1 MLLGVPSV
9 VWYWS
14 IRENEQLNLRGVT
27 FFFFENCLFLC
38 KWETGEKVKQSTWW
52 NMGREGLLYHF
63 LLEKGIEL
71 LSTRNALVS
80 LYPQI
85 FLVSWVSFLI
95 FADYPFF
102 TQLSTGKVWR
112 LTQVLENFIEFVLC
126 MLWFTVTLS
135 EKISSVCFRVG

>member
-1 MLLGVPSV
+1 MRDWREGKTKHV
-9 VWYWS
+9 V
-14 IRENEQLNLRGVT
+14 
-27 FFFFENCLFLC
+27 
-38 KWETGEKVKQSTWW
+38 STWW

-80 LYPQI
+80 LYLQI
-85 FLVSWVSFLI
+85 FLVSWVLSLI

-102 TQLSTGKVWR
+102 TQLGTGKVWR

-126 MLWFTVTLS
+126 MLWFTITLS